1 VNQRSILYRAL
12 LALGL
17 ILLAGVYLL
26 PSLVSPLPGWLSFLE
41 DKKVS
46 LGLDLQGGTHL
57 ILSVDIDQAV
67 RSYVDVNAEQLRRD
81 LREEGVAGPQVRRSG
96 DTTAT
101 VSVPE
106 ASAETLQTVLDERFP
121 AFATSS
127 TNTTDGRVVREL
139 TLVAE
144 EISRVKES
152 AVDQS
157 LETIRNRIDQFGVSE
172 PVIQRQG
179 EADILVQLPGI
190 QDPDRAK
197 DLIGRTAVLEFKLVR
212 DPSGAAYSAG
222 DQALPAGTQVLYELQ
237 KNEVGERGRG
247 AAMLVESR
255 TLMTGDVIVDAR
267 VRPGELP
274 NSRIVSI
281 DMNSRGA
288 RLFEEIT
295 GENVNRQLA
304 IILDD
309 TVYSAPRIQERIPGG
324 RAIITGS
331 FTADEARDLAIVLRT
346 GALPAPVSIAEE
358 RTVGPTLGADSIRRG
373 FTSFVVGGVLVLVFM
388 AFYYRFAGVLADLAL
403 VLNVLFMVAMLAA
416 FGATLTLPGIA
427 GIVLTLGMAVD
438 ANVLINERIREE
450 LRLGKTAR
458 AAIEAGYDRA
468 LPAILDSNITTFLS
482 GVILFQFGSGP
493 IKGFAVTLCI
503 GLVSSVFTA
512 VVLTRLVYDYRLSRG
527 TLKTVSI

>member
-1 VNQRSILYRAL
+1 MNERSILYRGL
-12 LALGL
+12 LAIGL

-26 PSLVSPLPGWLSFLE
+26 PTFVSPLPSWLGFME
-41 DKKVS
+41 DKRVS

-57 ILSVDIDQAV
+57 ILSVDLEEAV

-81 LREEGVAGPQVRRSG
+81 LREEGVKGPHVRRSG
-96 DTTAT
+96 DSAVTAT
-101 VSVPE
+101 VPE
-106 ASAETLQTVLDERFP
+106 DGAAALQKVLDERFP
-121 AFATSS
+121 YFVTESTSTS
-127 TNTTDGRVVREL
+127 DGRVVREL
-139 TLVAE
+139 SLAE
-144 EISRVKES
+144 DEIERIRQS

-179 EADILVQLPGI
+179 QRDILVQLPGI

-212 DPSGAAYSAG
+212 DPNGAPYSSGERP
-222 DQALPAGTQVLYELQ
+222 LPAGTQVLYELQ
-237 KNEVGERGRG
+237 KGQLGERGRG
-247 AAMLVESR
+247 SPLLVESR

-267 VRPGELP
+267 VRPGDLP

-295 GENVNRQLA
+295 SENVNRQLA

-309 TVYSAPRIQERIPGG
+309 TIYSAPRIQERIPGG

-346 GALPAPVSIAEE
+346 GALPAPVAIAEE

-373 FTSFVVGGVLVLVFM
+373 IQSFIVGGVLVLLFM
-388 AFYYRFAGVLADLAL
+388 VFYYRFAGVLADLAL
-403 VLNVLFMVAMLAA
+403 VLNVVFLVAMLAGL
-416 FGATLTLPGIA
+416 GATLTLPGIA

-450 LRLGKTAR
+450 LRLGKSPR

-468 LPAILDSNITTFLS
+468 LPAILDSNITSFLS
-482 GVILFQFGSGP
+482 GIILFQFGSGP

-512 VVLTRLVYDYRLSRG
+512 VVLTRVVYDYRLSRG
-527 TLKTVSI
+527 RMETVSI

>member
-1 VNQRSILYRAL
+1 MNERSILYRAI

-17 ILLAGVYLL
+17 ILLAGLYLL
-26 PSLVSPLPGWLSFLE
+26 PSLISPLPSWLWFIE

-57 ILSVDIDQAV
+57 ILSVDVDEAV

-81 LREEGVAGPQVRRSG
+81 LREEGVRGPNVRRSG

-101 VSVPE
+101 VNVPE
-106 ASAETLQTVLDERFP
+106 ESGAALDKTLEERFP
-121 AFATSS
+121 YFSSVSTTTS
-127 TNTTDGRVVREL
+127 DGRIVREL
-139 TLVAE
+139 SLAE
-144 EISRVKES
+144 EEIARIRES

-179 EADILVQLPGI
+179 ATDILVQLPGI

-212 DPSGAAYSAG
+212 DPVAAPYTTG
-222 DQALPAGTQVLYELQ
+222 DKTLPAGTQVLYEMQ
-237 KNEVGERGRG
+237 KNPLGERGRG
-247 AAMLVESR
+247 AALLVESR

-267 VRPGELP
+267 VRPGDLP

-346 GALPAPVSIAEE
+346 GALPAPVTIAEE

-373 FTSFVVGGVLVLVFM
+373 FQSFVVGGVLVLIFM
-388 AFYYRFAGVLADLAL
+388 VIYYKFAGVLADLAL
-403 VLNVLFMVAMLAA
+403 VLNVVFLVAMLAGL
-416 FGATLTLPGIA
+416 GATLTLPGIA

-458 AAIEAGYDRA
+458 AAIEAGYERA
-468 LPAILDSNITTFLS
+468 LPAILDSNITSLLS
-482 GVILFQFGSGP
+482 GIILFQFGSGP

-512 VVLTRLVYDYRLSRG
+512 VVLTRLVYDYRLYRG
-527 TLKTVSI
+527 RLDTVSI